1 VPAGGAA
8 AGPKRAVKDKD
19 QNKTGLLSVPMQY
32 RLLGDTSCR
41 ISEIGFGCSA
51 LGGGLFGPGTRGA
64 LDLVARCLEAGITFF
79 DTSDTYSLGNSERI
93 LGRALYGRRSRVIIA
108 TKGGG
113 TWSKMDRVLL
123 RSRPLLRPFRKA
135 LGGARRSIKL
145 AHARRKHYD
154 YSPEHLVRAV
164 EGSLKRLGTDYID
177 LYQLYNPTVRDL
189 TEFEASETLDRLKA
203 AGKILHY
210 GVTAYDLEDAYAAL
224 RHPSIESIQ
233 LSISLV
239 DQSACG
245 QFLAMAQERGVAVIA
260 ASPLGEGLLTDTVGV
275 TKADESSHHTAAQL
289 ELRRA
294 RAAACAKWVLPNRT
308 LAQTALR
315 FALALEGVSLALPSA
330 VSIAQLDEDLGALD
344 TPMLTEVEMAEM
356 RQLEATVQS
365 SSSST
370 TSSGTGSPPTVPG
383 ELANAVNGA
392 LPRVARSS

>member
-1 VPAGGAA
+1 M
-8 AGPKRAVKDKD
+8 R
-19 QNKTGLLSVPMQY
+19 Y
-32 RLLGDTSCR
+32 RSLGETSLQV
-41 ISEIGFGCSA
+41 SEIGFGCSA

-64 LDLVARCLEAGITFF
+64 LDIVARSLDAGVTFF

-93 LGRALYGRRSRVIIA
+93 LGQALAGKRSRVVIA

-113 TWSKMDRVLL
+113 TWSKLDKALL
-123 RSRPLLRPFRKA
+123 RSRPFLRPFRTV

-154 YSPEHLVRAV
+154 YSLEHLVRAV

-189 TEFEASETLDRLKA
+189 TAFEASETLDRLKA

-224 RHPSIESIQ
+224 GHPSIETIQ

-245 QFLAMAQERGVAVIA
+245 DFLALARERGVAVIA
-260 ASPLGEGLLTDTVGV
+260 ASPLGEGLLTNTVGI
-275 TKADESSHHTAAQL
+275 TKADESSHHTSMQL

-294 RAAACAKWVLPNRT
+294 RAAACARWVRPDRS

-315 FALALEGVSLALPSA
+315 FVLALDGVSLALPSA
-330 VSIAQLDEDLGALD
+330 VTIAQLDEDFGTLES
-344 TPMLTEVEMAEM
+344 PELTSDEMVEM
-356 RQLEATVQS
+356 RQIETYVASTTVAPEKDDVATVL
-365 SSSST
+365 
-370 TSSGTGSPPTVPG
+370 GGVAATVKK
-383 ELANAVNGA
+383 NTVM
-392 LPRVARSS
+392 PRVAS

>member
-1 VPAGGAA
+1 M
-8 AGPKRAVKDKD
+8 R
-19 QNKTGLLSVPMQY
+19 Y
-32 RLLGDTSCR
+32 RSLGETSLQV
-41 ISEIGFGCSA
+41 SEIGFGCSA

-64 LDLVARCLEAGITFF
+64 LDIVARSLDAGVTFF

-93 LGRALYGRRSRVIIA
+93 LGQALRGKRSRVVIA

-113 TWSKMDRVLL
+113 TWSKLDKALL
-123 RSRPLLRPFRKA
+123 RSRPYLRPFRA
-135 LGGARRSIKL
+135 VLGGARRSIKL

-189 TEFEASETLDRLKA
+189 TAFEASETLDRLKA

-224 RHPSIESIQ
+224 GHPSIESIQ

-245 QFLAMAQERGVAVIA
+245 DFLALARERGVAVIA
-260 ASPLGEGLLTDTVGV
+260 ASPLGEGLLTNTVGI
-275 TKADESSHHTAAQL
+275 TKADESSHHTSTQL

-294 RAAACAKWVLPNRT
+294 RAAACARWIRPDRS

-315 FALALEGVSLALPSA
+315 FVLALDGVSLALPSA
-330 VSIAQLDEDLGALD
+330 VTIAQLDEDLRALES
-344 TPMLTEVEMAEM
+344 PELTSDEMAEM
-356 RQLEATVQS
+356 RQVETYVSAS
-365 SSSST
+365 SASDKSD
-370 TSSGTGSPPTVPG
+370 VAAVLG
-383 ELANAVNGA
+383 EVAASVKKNTAM
-392 LPRVARSS
+392 PRAAS

>member
-1 VPAGGAA
+1 
-8 AGPKRAVKDKD
+8 
-19 QNKTGLLSVPMQY
+19 MHY
-32 RLLGDTSCR
+32 RSLGETATR
-41 ISEIGFGCSA
+41 VSEIGFGCSA

-64 LDLVARCLEAGITFF
+64 LDLVAHSLDLGITFF

-93 LGRALYGRRSRVIIA
+93 LGRALRGRRSRVVIA

-113 TWSKMDRVLL
+113 TWSKLDKVLL

-210 GVTAYDLEDAYAAL
+210 GVTAYDLADAYAAL

-245 QFLAMAQERGVAVIA
+245 DFLALARERGVAVIA
-260 ASPLGEGLLTDTVGV
+260 ASPLGEGLLTNTVGI
-275 TKADESSHHTAAQL
+275 TKADESSHHTATQL
-289 ELRRA
+289 ALRRA
-294 RAAACAKWVLPNRT
+294 RAAACAKWVRPDRT
-308 LAQTALR
+308 LAQTAMR
-315 FALALEGVSLALPSA
+315 FALELEGVSVVLPSA
-330 VSIAQLDEDLGALD
+330 VTIAQLDEDVGALG
-344 TPMLTEVEMAEM
+344 TPGLTKEEFVEM
-356 RQLEATVQS
+356 RQLEARVQLGGAS
-365 SSSST
+365 RGDT
-370 TSSGTGSPPTVPG
+370 PVAPVP
-383 ELANAVNGA
+383 ADS
-392 LPRVARSS
+392 LPRVVAIGTRRSI

>member
-1 VPAGGAA
+1 M
-8 AGPKRAVKDKD
+8 
-19 QNKTGLLSVPMQY
+19 NY
-32 RLLGDTSCR
+32 RSLGETALVA
-41 ISEIGFGCSA
+41 SELGFGCSA

-64 LDLVARCLEAGITFF
+64 LDLVARCLDAGITFF

-93 LGRALYGRRSRVIIA
+93 LGRALRTRRSRVVIA

-113 TWSKMDRVLL
+113 TWSQLDRALL
-123 RSRPLLRPFRKA
+123 RSRPLLRPLRA
-135 LGGARRSIKL
+135 VLGGARRSIKL

-210 GVTAYDLEDAYAAL
+210 GVTAYALEDAFAAL

-245 QFLAMAQERGVAVIA
+245 DFLAQARERGVAVIA
-260 ASPLGEGLLTDTVGV
+260 ASPLGEGLLTNTVGV

-294 RAAACAKWVLPNRT
+294 RAAACVKWVRPDRT

-315 FALALEGVSLALPSA
+315 FALALDGVSLALPSA
-330 VSIAQLDEDLGALD
+330 VSIAQLDEDIGALE
-344 TPMLTEVEMAEM
+344 TPLLTPVEFAEM
-356 RQLEATVQS
+356 RQLEARVQAS
-365 SSSST
+365 SSPT
-370 TSSGTGSPPTVPG
+370 SGTDTPTSGPSD
-383 ELANAVNGA
+383 LAKAVSGA
-392 LPRVARSS
+392 LPRVAPSS

>member
-1 VPAGGAA
+1 M
-8 AGPKRAVKDKD
+8 R
-19 QNKTGLLSVPMQY
+19 Y
-32 RLLGDTSCR
+32 RSLGETALTA
-41 ISEIGFGCSA
+41 SEIGFGCSA

-64 LDLVARCLEAGITFF
+64 LDLVARCLDAGITFF

-93 LGRALYGRRSRVIIA
+93 LGRALRGRRPRVVIA

-113 TWSKMDRVLL
+113 TWSALDKALL
-123 RSRPLLRPFRKA
+123 RSRPLLRPMRKL

-210 GVTAYDLEDAYAAL
+210 GVTAYDLDDAFAAL

-245 QFLAMAQERGVAVIA
+245 DFLTAARERGVAVIA
-260 ASPLGEGLLTDTVGV
+260 ASPLGEGLLTNTVGI
-275 TKADESSHHTAAQL
+275 TKADESSHHTAMQL
-289 ELRRA
+289 RLRRA
-294 RAAACAKWVLPNRT
+294 RAAACMKWIRPDRT

-315 FALALEGVSLALPSA
+315 FALALDGVSLALPSA
-330 VSIAQLDEDLGALD
+330 VSLAQLDEDIGALE
-344 TPMLTEVEMAEM
+344 TPLLTAEEFAEM
-356 RQLEATVQS
+356 RQLDARIQPVASAAPAKAELITGAGEGAKAVGETGLRRIAS
-365 SSSST
+365 S
-370 TSSGTGSPPTVPG
+370 
-383 ELANAVNGA
+383 
-392 LPRVARSS
+392 

>member
-1 VPAGGAA
+1 M
-8 AGPKRAVKDKD
+8 
-19 QNKTGLLSVPMQY
+19 SY
-32 RLLGDTSCR
+32 RLLGETTLKV
-41 ISEIGFGCSA
+41 SEIGFGCSA
-51 LGGGLFGPGTRGA
+51 LGGGLFGPGTQGS
-64 LDLVARCLEAGITFF
+64 LDLVARCLDAGVTFF

-93 LGRALYGRRSRVIIA
+93 LGRALGARRSRVVIA

-113 TWSKMDRVLL
+113 TWSRLDKALL

-210 GVTAYDLEDAYAAL
+210 GVTAYDLADAYAAL
-224 RHPSIESIQ
+224 RHPSIETIQ

-245 QFLAMAQERGVAVIA
+245 PFLALARERGVAVIA
-260 ASPLGEGLLTDTVGV
+260 ASPLGEGLLTNTVGI
-275 TKADESSHHTAAQL
+275 TKADESSHHSAAQL
-289 ELRRA
+289 AFRRA
-294 RAAACAKWVLPNRT
+294 CAAASVKWIRPDRS

-315 FALALEGVSLALPSA
+315 FALSLEGVSLALPSA
-330 VSIAQLDEDLGALD
+330 VTIAQLDEDIGALD
-344 TPMLTEVEMAEM
+344 TPMLTDAELAEM
-356 RQLEATVQS
+356 RQLEASVQS
-365 SSSST
+365 SSAPSA
-370 TSSGTGSPPTVPG
+370 GPVASPG
-383 ELANAVNGA
+383 DLAGAVSKA
-392 LPRVARSS
+392 AATAIPRVVPSR